1 MINSI
6 PNYKSWLTPIAS
18 LWQPRSEYL
27 SVKQS
32 QITLETTLSNLNA
45 TLERIDS
52 AVDENTQAIAK
63 LTKYLEDKG
72 L

>member
-6 PNYKSWLTPIAS
+6 PNYKTWLTPITS
-18 LWQPRSEYL
+18 LWQPKSD
-27 SVKQS
+27 
-32 QITLETTLSNLNA
+32 TLSLKKSQVDLSA
-45 TLERIDS
+45 TLEKLNGAIE
-52 AVDENTQAIAK
+52 ENTKAIAK